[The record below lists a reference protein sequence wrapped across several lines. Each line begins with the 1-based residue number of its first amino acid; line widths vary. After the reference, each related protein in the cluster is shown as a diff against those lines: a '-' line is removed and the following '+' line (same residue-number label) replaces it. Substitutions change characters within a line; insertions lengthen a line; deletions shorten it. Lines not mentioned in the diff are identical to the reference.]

1 MDVKGKKKKKNQNTD
16 ESTHVIPAVKDN
28 TILHS
33 KAQLSLCLFI
43 HISKKHKCNNTKHPE
58 SPQQNWSRKGLLI
71 LPEAPKINP
80 LLIHPG
86 GKKKKKKVA
95 AKNSTCHSQSSR
107 KSVALTDSCPFL
119 KCRNVQNRG
128 LPTPGT
134 QSIRGVKES

>member
-1 MDVKGKKKKKNQNTD
+1 MLKKKKKTKNAD

-86 GKKKKKKVA
+86 EEKKGLQLKTRLV
-95 AKNSTCHSQSSR
+95 TVR
-107 KSVALTDSCPFL
+107 ALEKAWHLQIHVPS
-119 KCRNVQNRG
+119 
-128 LPTPGT
+128 
-134 QSIRGVKES
+134 